1 MPTVPTVQ
9 GRQVESRGVQ
19 TGGFQTVAQPNIS
32 DALVNV
38 GSQALDVF
46 GQAKQ
51 QADLA
56 LTQDATQRLYAVGSG
71 LMDDPKEGLMTLQ
84 GKNAIGQAPGY
95 IQKFDNEM
103 QTIAGTLPES
113 ARNVFLKHA
122 QQQRM
127 QFATQAERHEL
138 GQRRQ
143 YESGQQDGYLSLQAQ
158 QAISN
163 PQLFN
168 QSALNARASIMAYG
182 QAHGQSPEEIESNWV
197 QWREQAANR
206 ASESWYTPMYQQL
219 LGPNGRIEVSDTPS
233 ESQLFSAMIWQES
246 GGNQYGKDGS
256 PLVSPKGAV
265 GVAQVT
271 EGTGPE
277 AARLAGL
284 VWDRDKW
291 LNDPRY
297 NAQLGRAYFGSQMNK
312 YGNNPVLAVAAYNA
326 GPGIIDDWI
335 NGTNKTGK
343 NEGLTKIGDPRTGDV
358 SNEQFAAA
366 IPYEETRNYV
376 AKVTGGAL
384 AIPGPATMEN
394 LINQPFWN
402 AMSPQNKSA
411 MMSKVAGM
419 YDMQA
424 AAGRVALQSQ
434 MLNDM
439 VTLEAGGSVNPVTP
453 QKWAGVMPL
462 QASPAERMQL
472 EKTYHQYQQAMS
484 LQPVYQTIVKGNYQQ
499 GLAAVQSIQPKQDE
513 TDSKYKSELYASAV
527 SKLQQ
532 VHDAREADP
541 GTWLQQYS
549 PVVQSAFQQ
558 YQNSQVTGEY
568 LASRIQAEK
577 ERLGIRSK
585 SVLPASIVDG
595 ISAKV
600 DSGNM
605 NFSDL
610 KGIISGFG
618 RYGDSVVAQL
628 QPKTKAA
635 VRVATAINDPNAAD
649 TMFTIRNV
657 KTEELKKNAGEQAK
671 GVDAAWNSL
680 ISAASPT
687 FSLQRQGG
695 AETLA
700 DINEQGKRLAYYY
713 MASGEDAQA
722 ATEKAYKK
730 MIGDHYTVTDT
741 WRMPNNLGLKE
752 NNVTDG
758 LSNIVNSL
766 KIDDIGSRSMFYI
779 PTMTPEQN
787 AANNLAQIQNS
798 AEWVTDEN
806 EQGVY
811 LTVNGTPILDQHG
824 APIHVSF
831 ADASKSGIAKP
842 STTGAVLNWMGEK
855 RKVTPPSE
863 FYTPNVNATMSD
875 AFRVLRGQDAT
886 SPLPQKE
893 TDNPSNTLRDA
904 LNTRGGQ

>member
-1 MPTVPTVQ
+1 
-9 GRQVESRGVQ
+9 
-19 TGGFQTVAQPNIS
+19 
-32 DALVNV
+32 
-38 GSQALDVF
+38 
-46 GQAKQ
+46 
-51 QADLA
+51 
-56 LTQDATQRLYAVGSG
+56 
-71 LMDDPKEGLMTLQ
+71 
-84 GKNAIGQAPGY
+84 
-95 IQKFDNEM
+95 
-103 QTIAGTLPES
+103 
-113 ARNVFLKHA
+113 
-122 QQQRM
+122 
-127 QFATQAERHEL
+127 
-138 GQRRQ
+138 
-143 YESGQQDGYLSLQAQ
+143 
-158 QAISN
+158 
-163 PQLFN
+163 
-168 QSALNARASIMAYG
+168 
-182 QAHGQSPEEIESNWV
+182 
-197 QWREQAANR
+197 
-206 ASESWYTPMYQQL
+206 
-219 LGPNGRIEVSDTPS
+219 
-233 ESQLFSAMIWQES
+233 
-246 GGNQYGKDGS
+246 
-256 PLVSPKGAV
+256 
-265 GVAQVT
+265 
-271 EGTGPE
+271 
-277 AARLAGL
+277 
-284 VWDRDKW
+284 
-291 LNDPRY
+291 
-297 NAQLGRAYFGSQMNK
+297 
-312 YGNNPVLAVAAYNA
+312 
-326 GPGIIDDWI
+326 
-335 NGTNKTGK
+335 
-343 NEGLTKIGDPRTGDV
+343 
-358 SNEQFAAA
+358 
-366 IPYEETRNYV
+366 
-376 AKVTGGAL
+376 
-384 AIPGPATMEN
+384 MEN

-434 MLNDM
+434 MLDDM

-453 QKWAGVMPL
+453 QKWAAVMPL

-472 EKTYHQYQQAMS
+472 EKTYQQYQQAMS

-499 GLAAVQSIQPKQDE
+499 GLAAVQSIQPQQGE
-513 TDSKYKSELYASAV
+513 TNSKYKSELYASAV

-541 GTWLQQYS
+541 GTWLQQHS
-549 PVVQSAFQQ
+549 PVVQSAFQE
-558 YQNSQVTGEY
+558 YQNNQATGEY

-577 ERLGIRSK
+577 DRLGIRSK

-600 DSGNM
+600 DSGDM

-657 KTEELKKNAGEQAK
+657 KTEDLKKNAGEQVK

-680 ISAASPT
+680 ISAVSPT

-741 WRMPNNLGLKE
+741 WRMPNSLGLKE

-766 KIDDIGSRSMFYI
+766 KVDDIGSRSMFYI
-779 PTMTPEQN
+779 PSMTPEQN
-787 AANNLAQIQNS
+787 AANNLAQIKNS

-824 APIHVSF
+824 SPIRVSF

-886 SPLPQKE
+886 SPPPQKE

>member
-1 MPTVPTVQ
+1 MPTVPQYQRQSQIQAAPVMTSNLRIPENPLVQ
-9 GRQVESRGVQ
+9 GILQAADMSINMM
-19 TGGFQTVAQPNIS
+19 A
-32 DALVNV
+32 DA
-38 GSQALDVF
+38 
-46 GQAKQ
+46 KRK
-51 QADLA
+51 ADLA
-56 LTQDATQRLYAVGSG
+56 NTQNGLLQVSQFNDDQINNPRTGLITKQGKDALGQSDLVISNATQKVQ
-71 LMDDPKEGLMTLQ
+71 D
-84 GKNAIGQAPGY
+84 
-95 IQKFDNEM
+95 
-103 QTIAGTLPES
+103 IASTLPEGEVRDNFMRQAQVQLLS
-113 ARNVFLKHA
+113 LKS
-122 QQQRM
+122 Q
-127 QFATQAERHEL
+127 ATRYEV
-138 GQRRQ
+138 GQHRQ
-143 YESGQQDGYLSLQAQ
+143 YEAGQQDGYLRLQQQ
-158 QAISN
+158 QALN
-163 PQLFN
+163 PQEFN
-168 QSALNARASIMAYG
+168 QSAMNAYHSIIAYG
-182 QAHGQSPEEIESNWV
+182 QAHGQSPEEIEANWV

-206 ASESWYTPMYQQL
+206 ASEAWYTPMYQQL
-219 LGPNGRIEVSDTPS
+219 LGPNGKVEVTDTPS
-233 ESQLFSAMIWQES
+233 ESQLFSAMLWQES
-246 GGNQYGKDGS
+246 GGNQYGKDGA

-265 GVAQVT
+265 GVAQVM
-271 EGTGPE
+271 EDTGPE
-277 AARLAGL
+277 AARLAG
-284 VWDRDKW
+284 VAWDRDKW

-297 NAQLGRAYFGSQMNK
+297 NAKLGQAYFGAQMTK

-326 GPGIIDDWI
+326 GPGAVDGWI
-335 NGTNKTGK
+335 K
-343 NEGLTKIGDPRTGDV
+343 KIGDPRTGAV

-384 AIPGPATMEN
+384 AIPGPATMET

-434 MLNDM
+434 MLDDM

-453 QKWAGVMPL
+453 QKWAAVMPL

-472 EKTYHQYQQAMS
+472 EKTYQQYQQAMS
-484 LQPVYQTIVKGNYQQ
+484 LQPIYQTIVKGNYQQ
-499 GLAAVQSIQPKQDE
+499 GLAAVQTIQPQQGE
-513 TDSKYKSELYASAV
+513 ANSKYKSELYASAV

-541 GTWLQQYS
+541 GSWLQQHS
-549 PVVQSAFQQ
+549 PVVQSAFQE
-558 YQNSQVTGEY
+558 YQNNQVTGEY

-577 ERLGIRSK
+577 DRLGIRSK

-600 DSGNM
+600 DSGDM

-741 WRMPNNLGLKE
+741 WRMPNSLRLKE

-758 LSNIVNSL
+758 LSNIVNSF
-766 KIDDIGSRSMFYI
+766 KIDDIGSRSMFYN
-779 PTMTPEQN
+779 PSMTPEQN

-824 APIHVSF
+824 SPIRVSF

-875 AFRVLRGQDAT
+875 AFRVIQGQDGMN
-886 SPLPQKE
+886 LQPQKE
-893 TDNPSNTLRDA
+893 PDTARNVLRDA